1 MGYLSIGI
9 NDNPFFRHLSPYIP
23 YPLKNFRVKNP
34 SELKL
39 PLLFAA
45 YTAELVGQASASAG
59 RDYNFQ

>member
-45 YTAELVGQASASAG
+45 YDSGIGGTGISFSGSRL
-59 RDYNFQ
+59 